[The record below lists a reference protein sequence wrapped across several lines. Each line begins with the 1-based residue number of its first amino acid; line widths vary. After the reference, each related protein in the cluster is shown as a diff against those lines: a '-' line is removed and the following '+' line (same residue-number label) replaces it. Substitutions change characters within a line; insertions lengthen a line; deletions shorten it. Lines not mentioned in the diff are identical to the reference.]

1 MGIYHTPVLLEE
13 SVSALALTRGG
24 VYADVTF
31 GGGGHSREILSR
43 MESDSTLIAM
53 DRDSDALA
61 NSPQDKRVILVH
73 NNFRFLNNYV
83 RYHGFEKIDGILA
96 DLGVSSHQFD
106 TDMRGFSFR
115 FDSPLDMRMN
125 RLARQTAADIVN
137 SYGQEEL
144 SDIFY
149 KYGEVDKSRRVA
161 QLICSNREK
170 KRIEST
176 TELNTLLAPLLPK
189 FAEHKYLAKIYQALR
204 IEVNEEMR
212 ALELFLEGTTE
223 ILKPGGRLVVI
234 TYHSLE
240 DRMVK
245 NFMKSGNTAG
255 KIDKDLYGRFETP
268 FNVLTR
274 KPVIPSEEE
283 IARNT
288 RARSAKL
295 RIAEKI

>member
-161 QLICSNREK
+161 QLI
-170 KRIEST
+170 
-176 TELNTLLAPLLPK
+176 
-189 FAEHKYLAKIYQALR
+189 
-204 IEVNEEMR
+204 
-212 ALELFLEGTTE
+212 
-223 ILKPGGRLVVI
+223 
-234 TYHSLE
+234 
-240 DRMVK
+240 
-245 NFMKSGNTAG
+245 
-255 KIDKDLYGRFETP
+255 
-268 FNVLTR
+268 
-274 KPVIPSEEE
+274 
-283 IARNT
+283 
-288 RARSAKL
+288 
-295 RIAEKI
+295 